1 MELVVRKT
9 DLLRE
14 LQLFQGIVER
24 KNTIPILAN
33 VLLEANGSEVKMLA
47 TDLEVGLRSK
57 CPATVSKSGSLTLP
71 AKKLYEIVKALPET
85 DVRIEE
91 DKGGV
96 KVAADRFDSR
106 MQTLPRE
113 DFPSLPEASGTMNA
127 TLPRE
132 ALRQMISK
140 TQFAITGED
149 TRYFLNG
156 ALFLLRPESLGLV
169 STDGHRLAHITVSRD
184 TSQDDPNKKS
194 AKTAKVDG
202 DEVRV
207 ILPRKTL
214 LELGR
219 LLAEGGDGDIQYER
233 GENHLFFGVGERL
246 LISRMID
253 GQFPAFER
261 VIPKNNDKHVEFDRD
276 RLTSAVKRVALLSNE
291 RSRAVKFQIDKG
303 QGRDCLEQSGVRRGE
318 GNPDGGLRGGARH
331 HLLQR
336 AVCAR
341 LPCRRRNRHGV
352 ARLQGRDEPGGP
364 QAGRRRGLR
373 LHVRDHANENLK
385 SGNLEIW
392 KSKFPSSTFPHFQI
406 FTFPN
411 SE

>member
-1 MELVVRKT
+1 MELVVRKA

-33 VLLEANGSEVKMLA
+33 VLIETDGDQVKLLA
-47 TDLEVGLRSK
+47 TDLEVGLRSR
-57 CPATVSKSGSLTLP
+57 CQASVSKKGSLTLP
-71 AKKLYEIVKALPET
+71 AKKLYEIIKALPET

-91 DKGGV
+91 DKSGV

-113 DFPSLPEASGTMNA
+113 DFPSLPDGTGSYTA

-132 ALRQMISK
+132 VLKHMVAK

-156 ALFLLRPESLGLV
+156 ALFIQRPDSMSLV
-169 STDGHRLAHITVSRD
+169 STDGHRLALITVPRD
-184 TSQDDPNKKS
+184 KARQAKSSDD
-194 AKTAKVDG
+194 
-202 DEVRV
+202 ERV

-219 LLAEGGDGDIQYER
+219 LLSEGEGDIQYER
-233 GENHLFFGVGERL
+233 GENHLFFEVGGRL

-261 VIPKNNDKHVEFDRD
+261 VIPKGNDKRVEFDRD

-303 QGRDCLEQSGVRRGE
+303 KVEIASSSPEFGEAKEVVMVDYTAAPVTICFNAQYVLDFLGAVESDSVGLEFKDEMSQAVMKPIGAE
-318 GNPDGGLRGGARH
+318 GYDYTYVIMPMR
-331 HLLQR
+331 
-336 AVCAR
+336 V
-341 LPCRRRNRHGV
+341 
-352 ARLQGRDEPGGP
+352 
-364 QAGRRRGLR
+364 
-373 LHVRDHANENLK
+373 
-385 SGNLEIW
+385 
-392 KSKFPSSTFPHFQI
+392 
-406 FTFPN
+406 
-411 SE
+411 

>member
-1 MELVVRKT
+1 
-9 DLLRE
+9 
-14 LQLFQGIVER
+14 
-24 KNTIPILAN
+24 
-33 VLLEANGSEVKMLA
+33 MLA

-57 CPATVSKSGSLTLP
+57 CTASISKSGSLTLP

-91 DKGGV
+91 DRGGV
-96 KVAADRFDSR
+96 KVAAERFESR

-113 DFPSLPEASGTMNA
+113 DFPTLPEASGTVSA
-127 TLPRE
+127 TLGRD
-132 ALRQMISK
+132 AIRQMIAK

-156 ALFLLRPESLGLV
+156 ALFLLRPDSMGLV
-169 STDGHRLAHITVSRD
+169 STDGHRLAHITMAR
-184 TSQDDPNKKS
+184 
-194 AKTAKVDG
+194 DG
-202 DEVRV
+202 DKGKGKASKGDAAADENRV

-219 LLAEGGDGDIQYER
+219 LLGEGGEGDIQYER
-233 GENHLFFGVGERL
+233 GENHLFFQVGDRL

-303 QGRDCLEQSGVRRGE
+303 KVEIASSSPEFGEAKEALMVDYAAAPVTICFNAQYVLDFLGVVETDSVSLDFKDEMSQAVLKPLGGE
-318 GNPDGGLRGGARH
+318 GYDYTYVIMPMR
-331 HLLQR
+331 
-336 AVCAR
+336 
-341 LPCRRRNRHGV
+341 
-352 ARLQGRDEPGGP
+352 
-364 QAGRRRGLR
+364 
-373 LHVRDHANENLK
+373 
-385 SGNLEIW
+385 I
-392 KSKFPSSTFPHFQI
+392 
-406 FTFPN
+406 
-411 SE
+411 

>member
-33 VLLEANGSEVKMLA
+33 VLLEANGDEVKFLA
-47 TDLEVGLRSK
+47 TDLEVGLRSRCAASITK
-57 CPATVSKSGSLTLP
+57 GGALTLP
-71 AKKLYEIVKALPET
+71 AKKLYEIVKALPDT

-91 DKGGV
+91 DKNGV

-113 DFPSLPEASGTMNA
+113 DFPTLPESSGTFSA
-127 TLPRE
+127 KLSRDVVK
-132 ALRQMISK
+132 QMVSK

-156 ALFLLRPESLGLV
+156 ALFILKPDSMTLV
-169 STDGHRLAHITVSRD
+169 STDGHRLALISVPREKGEA
-184 TSQDDPNKKS
+184 KKGE
-194 AKTAKVDG
+194 A
-202 DEVRV
+202 EEERV

-219 LLAEGGDGDIQYER
+219 LIGEGEGDIQYEH
-233 GENHLFFGVGERL
+233 GENHLFFDIGGRL

-261 VIPKNNDKHVEFDRD
+261 VIPKSNDKRVEFDRD
-276 RLTSAVKRVALLSNE
+276 RLTSAVRRVALLSNE
-291 RSRAVKFQIDKG
+291 RSRAVKFQIEKG
-303 QGRDCLEQSGVRRGE
+303 KVEIASSSPEFGE
-318 GNPDGGLRGGARH
+318 AKEVLVVDYNATPVTICFNAQYVIDFLGAVETDSVALDFKDEMSQAVMSPIGADGYTYTYVIMPMR
-331 HLLQR
+331 
-336 AVCAR
+336 V
-341 LPCRRRNRHGV
+341 
-352 ARLQGRDEPGGP
+352 
-364 QAGRRRGLR
+364 
-373 LHVRDHANENLK
+373 
-385 SGNLEIW
+385 
-392 KSKFPSSTFPHFQI
+392 
-406 FTFPN
+406 
-411 SE
+411 

>member
-33 VLLEANGSEVKMLA
+33 VLLEANGTEVKMLA

-113 DFPSLPEASGTMNA
+113 DFPTLPDPGGAA
-127 TLPRE
+127 TTSLPRE

-156 ALFLLRPESLGLV
+156 ALFLQRPDSMGLV
-169 STDGHRLAHITVSRD
+169 STDGHRLAHISVAREEAKGKAAKGA
-184 TSQDDPNKKS
+184 DP
-194 AKTAKVDG
+194 AA
-202 DEVRV
+202 DEQRV

-219 LLAEGGDGDIQYER
+219 LLAEGEGDVLYER
-233 GENHLFFGVGERL
+233 GENHLFFTLGDRL

-276 RLTSAVKRVALLSNE
+276 RLTAAVKRVALLSNE
-291 RSRAVKFQIDKG
+291 RSRAVKVQIDKG
-303 QGRDCLEQSGVRRGE
+303 KVEIASSSPEFGEAKEILMVDYAAAPVTICFNAQYVLDFLGVVETDTVSLDFKDEMSQAVLKPVGAE
-318 GNPDGGLRGGARH
+318 GYEYTYVIMPMR
-331 HLLQR
+331 
-336 AVCAR
+336 
-341 LPCRRRNRHGV
+341 
-352 ARLQGRDEPGGP
+352 
-364 QAGRRRGLR
+364 
-373 LHVRDHANENLK
+373 
-385 SGNLEIW
+385 I
-392 KSKFPSSTFPHFQI
+392 
-406 FTFPN
+406 
-411 SE
+411 